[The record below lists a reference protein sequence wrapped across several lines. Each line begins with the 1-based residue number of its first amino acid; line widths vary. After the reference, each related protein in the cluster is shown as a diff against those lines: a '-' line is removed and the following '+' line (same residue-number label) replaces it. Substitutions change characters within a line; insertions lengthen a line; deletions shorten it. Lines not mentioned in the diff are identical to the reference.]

1 MATRTNAA
9 KVSAVQKAIDNI
21 TGVTNAKLFSEAQ
34 KMSAQFASHTGKKT
48 YDELVKSG
56 YSDFNYSG
64 AEFVNEWFKV
74 MMMPVLNIINVSR
87 AIDRLE
93 AADFGEVY
101 DIPNGGV
108 IQRLSVNSVKPLSP
122 AYRGLKNGDSV
133 DQQVV
138 ILPTVN
144 QRFFKMNFDYQSGI
158 TIQDFQ
164 AKQIITSDYGM
175 SEFMAGIMEGLRN
188 GYKIQLYENKLEV
201 INAGINGLAGDG
213 GNAHPLKDTQKIN
226 VDSWT
231 DGSPTDDDLMSFVA
245 NIQDLITA
253 FETVP
258 QTGAYNANGFE
269 DVQDISRLRIL
280 VRAGIK
286 KKILRQLVRT
296 SYHDEV
302 LALPTLIEVPHFGGL
317 IPYKEAAFTTQL
329 YPVYDALGHQIG
341 FSETKG
347 QIGEDNVTVANAAVF
362 WKDPNSKILAVVA
375 DKGWMFNAIQNPYE
389 VRPAP
394 PNARGLYNTYW
405 ASSPSNGI
413 FYDANYNFVVIS
425 KP

>member
-1 MATRTNAA
+1 MAVT
-9 KVSAVQKAIDNI
+9 KVSAVQKAINNI
-21 TGVTNAKLFSEAQ
+21 TGVTNAKLFADAQ
-34 KMSAQFASHTGKKT
+34 KMSPQFASHTGKKT

-93 AADFGEVY
+93 EADFGEVY

-164 AKQIITSDYGM
+164 VKQIITSDYGM
-175 SEFMAGIMEGLRN
+175 SEFMAGIMEGMRN
-188 GYKIQLYENKLEV
+188 GYKIQTYTNKLEV
-201 INAGINGLAGDG
+201 VNAGINGLAGDE

-231 DGSPTDDDLMSFVA
+231 DGAPTDEDLMSFVA

-329 YPVYDALGHQIG
+329 YPVYDSMGRQLG

-347 QIGEDNVTVANAAVF
+347 QIGEDNVTVKNADVF

-405 ASSPSNGI
+405 ASSPANGI

>member
-1 MATRTNAA
+1 MATSKA
-9 KVSAVQKAIDNI
+9 KASAVQKAIDNI
-21 TGVTNAKLFSEAQ
+21 TGVKNAKLFEEAQ
-34 KMSAQFASHTGKKT
+34 KMSPQFASHTGQKT

-87 AIDRLE
+87 AVDRLE
-93 AADFGEVY
+93 AAGFGEVY
-101 DIPNGGV
+101 NIPNGGV

-164 AKQIITSDYGM
+164 VKQIMASDYGM

-188 GYKIQLYENKLEV
+188 GYTIQLYENKLEV
-201 INAGINGLAGDG
+201 INAGINGLAGEG
-213 GNAHPLKDTQKIN
+213 GNAHPLKDTQKIV

-231 DGSPTDDDLMSFVA
+231 DESPTDADLLSFVA
-245 NIQDLITA
+245 DIQDLITA
-253 FETVP
+253 FETTP
-258 QTGAYNANGFE
+258 QTSAYNANGFA
-269 DVQDISRLRIL
+269 DVQDISRLKIL

-286 KKILRQLVRT
+286 KKIMRQLIRT

-302 LALPTLIEVPHFGGL
+302 LALPDMIEVPHFGGL
-317 IPYKEAAFTTQL
+317 IPYKESAFTTQL
-329 YPVYDALGHQIG
+329 YPVYDSLGHQLG

-347 QIGEDNVTVANAAVF
+347 QTGQENVTVENTAVF

-405 ASSPSNGI
+405 ASSPANGI

>member
-1 MATRTNAA
+1 MATTKVA
-9 KVSAVQKAIDNI
+9 KVSAVQKAINNI
-21 TGVTNAKLFSEAQ
+21 TGVTNAKLFEQAQ
-34 KMSAQFASHTGKKT
+34 KMSPQFESHTGKKT

-87 AIDRLE
+87 AVDRLE
-93 AADFGEVY
+93 AAGFGEVY
-101 DIPNGGV
+101 SIPNGGV

-133 DQQVV
+133 DQQIV

-164 AKQIITSDYGM
+164 VKQIMASDYGM

-188 GYKIQLYENKLEV
+188 GYTIQLYENKLEV
-201 INAGINGLAGDG
+201 VNAGINGLAGEG
-213 GNAHPLKDTQKIN
+213 GNAHPLKDTQKIV

-231 DGSPTDDDLMSFVA
+231 DGAPTDADLLSFVA
-245 NIQDLITA
+245 DIQDLITA
-253 FETVP
+253 FETTP
-258 QTGAYNANGFE
+258 QTSAYNANGFA
-269 DVQDISRLRIL
+269 DVQDISRLKIL

-286 KKILRQLVRT
+286 KKIMRQLIRT

-302 LALPTLIEVPHFGGL
+302 LALPELIEVPHFGGL
-317 IPYKEAAFTTQL
+317 VPYKEAAFTTQL
-329 YPVYDALGHQIG
+329 YPVYDSLGHQLG

-347 QIGEDNVTVANAAVF
+347 QIGQDNVTVANTDVF
-362 WKDPNSKILAVVA
+362 WKDPNSKVLAIVA

-405 ASSPSNGI
+405 ASSPANGI

>member
-1 MATRTNAA
+1 MAVKTKVAA
-9 KVSAVQKAIDNI
+9 VSAVQKAIDNI

-34 KMSAQFASHTGKKT
+34 KMSAQFESHTGKKT

-93 AADFGEVY
+93 EADFGEVY
-101 DIPNGGV
+101 SIPNGGV

-133 DQQVV
+133 DQQIV

-164 AKQIITSDYGM
+164 VKQIMASDYGM
-175 SEFMAGIMEGLRN
+175 SEFLAGIMEGLRN
-188 GYKIQLYENKLEV
+188 GYKIQLYTNKLEV
-201 INAGINGLAGDG
+201 VNAGINGLAGDE
-213 GNAHPLKDTQKIN
+213 GNAHPLKDTQKIV

-231 DGSPTDDDLMSFVA
+231 DGAPTDEDLMSFVA

-317 IPYKEAAFTTQL
+317 IPYKEAAFTTLL
-329 YPVYDALGHQIG
+329 YPVYDSMGHQLG

-347 QIGEDNVTVANAAVF
+347 QIGEDSVTVANTAVF

-405 ASSPSNGI
+405 ASSPANGI